1 MTVYFYGRNSD
12 SESFEK
18 GSSIETQLSKCKSYA
33 NIKDLKIDVEIT
45 EKEKTQ
51 EELKEE
57 KSLFDRKV
65 EALVIAINNPEGQ
78 KLALKVKIYNNT
90 CHIYQGIFSNVW
102 GRINPN
108 GSHTIYRHALTN
120 MLRKNSATRDLF

>member
-1 MTVYFYGRNSD
+1 MARKKRKSIKEKKALQEKIEI
-12 SESFEK
+12 SENV
-18 GSSIETQLSKCKSYA
+18 IEQL
-33 NIKDLKIDVEIT
+33 EIT